1 MNILHIVCS
10 LRAGSEST
18 RLSEV
23 IVGRLQSFHPQSV
36 VVQRNLASAPLP
48 HVDQDYVAEISSFQ
62 GDPSVRHDAG
72 SLAAS
77 DNLIAEL
84 EAADF
89 VVIGTPM
96 HNYTVPSVLKAWI
109 DHVVRAR
116 RTFAIT
122 QDGKVAALADRPV
135 FIAIAS
141 GGFFSGEGA
150 NQPDFLSPYLKAILA
165 TIGLKD
171 IRPFS
176 LQGMVYGP
184 EIVASSWKTALSALD
199 AQLGSYSA
207 SMSLGEAL
215 TNRANG
221 SM

>member
-18 RLSEV
+18 RLSEL
-23 IVGRLQSFHPQSV
+23 IVGRLQSLHPGATV
-36 VVQRNLASAPLP
+36 VERNLASTPLA
-48 HVDQDYVAEISSFQ
+48 HVDGDYVAEISSFD

-77 DNLIAEL
+77 DRLIAEL
-84 EAADF
+84 EVADF

-96 HNYTVPSVLKAWI
+96 HNYTVPSVLKAWV

-122 QDGKVAALADRPV
+122 QGGKVAALADRPV
-135 FIAIAS
+135 FVAIAS

-150 NQPDFLSPYLKAILA
+150 NQPGFLSPYLKAILA
-165 TIGLKD
+165 TIGLND
-171 IRPFS
+171 IRAFA
-176 LQGMVYGP
+176 LQGMVYCP
-184 EIVASSWKTALSALD
+184 ETVASSWKSVLAAVD
-199 AQLGSYSA
+199 AQLDAHPEPMKQAEEVAGGTA
-207 SMSLGEAL
+207 
-215 TNRANG
+215 
-221 SM
+221 